1 MKDRKHLSRARALT
15 RDLERAM
22 DKFEPALASTT
33 SQAMPVA
40 GILGPAFEYDR
51 ARRSTAPS
59 PEMMPTPNLNQDKGD
74 LEYSKSGRSIRWAL
88 WIVPQCMFFDC
99 SS

>member
-15 RDLERAM
+15 RDLGRAM

-59 PEMMPTPNLNQDKGD
+59 PEMMPTPNLNH
-74 LEYSKSGRSIRWAL
+74 SKSGRSTRWAL
-88 WIVPQCMFFDC
+88 WIVPQCMFFEC